1 MATDNRGGAN
11 GGPQYNPM
19 NVNPLGGNGQSGTQ
33 AARYI
38 PGMGYGQG
46 KAMMQQQRG
55 AAMQGSPMGG
65 VQRGEYAQQ
74 LVPGPAVTPLTA
86 PTQNPNEVI
95 TSGANIGGGP
105 GMDSLNLPKE
115 PTYNP
120 DLDMVRSYLP
130 AMEFWAA
137 QPGTPQS
144 TKDYVNYLR
153 SIV

>member
-1 MATDNRGGAN
+1 MDNRGGLRPTA
-11 GGPQYNPM
+11 PQYNPA
-19 NVNPLGGNGQSGTQ
+19 NVNALGGNGQSGTQ

-46 KAMMQQQRG
+46 QAMMEQQRG
-55 AAMQGSPMGG
+55 AAMQGSPTMPQAAP
-65 VQRGEYAQQ
+65 VI
-74 LVPGPAVTPLTA
+74 PGPSVTPLTA

-95 TSGANIGGGP
+95 TTGANAGAGP
-105 GMDSLNLPKE
+105 GTEILNLPKE
-115 PTYNP
+115 PSFNP
-120 DLDMVRSYLP
+120 DIDMIRSYLP
-130 AMEFWAA
+130 AMEFWAM

>member
-1 MATDNRGGAN
+1 MAENRCVFRPTAPQNNPAN
-11 GGPQYNPM
+11 
-19 NVNPLGGNGQSGTQ
+19 VSARGGNGQSGTQ

-46 KAMMQQQRG
+46 KQMLEQQRG
-55 AAMQGSPMGG
+55 AALQGAPVPTPAQAPTMQNL
-65 VQRGEYAQQ
+65 A
-74 LVPGPAVTPLTA
+74 PAAVPLTA

-95 TSGANIGGGP
+95 TTGADAGAGP
-105 GMDSLNLPKE
+105 GSEILNLPKE

-120 DLDMVRSYLP
+120 EVDMIRTYLP
-130 AMEFWAA
+130 AMEFWAM

-144 TKDYVNYLR
+144 TKDYVTYLR

>member
-1 MATDNRGGAN
+1 MATDNRGGLRPTA
-11 GGPQYNPM
+11 PQYNPA
-19 NVNPLGGNGQSGTQ
+19 NVNALGGNGQAGTQ

-46 KAMMQQQRG
+46 QAMMEQQRG
-55 AAMQGSPMGG
+55 AAMQGSP
-65 VQRGEYAQQ
+65 VTPQAAP
-74 LVPGPAVTPLTA
+74 VIPGPAVVPLTA

-95 TSGANIGGGP
+95 TTGAGGNTPGP
-105 GMDSLNLPKE
+105 GIESLNLPKE

-120 DLDMVRSYLP
+120 DVDMIRAYLP
-130 AMEFWAA
+130 AMEFWAM

-144 TKDYVNYLR
+144 TKDYVSYLR